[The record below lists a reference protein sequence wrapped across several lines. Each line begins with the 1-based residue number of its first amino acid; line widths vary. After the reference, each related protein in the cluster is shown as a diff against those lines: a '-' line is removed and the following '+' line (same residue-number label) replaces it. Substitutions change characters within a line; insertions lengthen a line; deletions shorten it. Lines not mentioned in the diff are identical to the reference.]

1 MNLSYAFLLSST
13 RKRFVLARELL
24 EEVNALEWSEGQ
36 ETYVLTQNE
45 KSQMFLFRVKDTT
58 DTHTYGPVEN
68 VWYISQHGLHDVPDV
83 IVFNHLIPLLP
94 QNRAKV
100 TQFMDLLQTGSDLAP
115 MTAEIL
121 LHHSNHRNTY
131 IEWNDADFHYIL
143 KDLNKVCGFSVYRYP
158 YGEGSPYNQEFLLKF

>member
-24 EEVNALEWSEGQ
+24 KEVNALEWSEGQ

-45 KSQMFLFRVKDTT
+45 ELQMLLFRVKDTT
-58 DTHTYGPVEN
+58 NTLTYGPVEN
-68 VWYISQHGLHDVPDV
+68 VWYISQHGLMDVPDV
-83 IVFNHLIPLLP
+83 SVFYQLINLLP

-100 TQFMDLLQTGSDLAP
+100 TQFMDLLQTGLDLAS

-121 LHHSNHRNTY
+121 LHHSNHRNPY

-158 YGEGSPYNQEFLLKF
+158 YGEGSPYNQEFVLKF